1 MKKITICAGIFFFTI
16 MLAAEAFALPG
27 IDVEAAIGG
36 WMQSPAGDVSYISG
50 GLTGLDTTL
59 DFEDDFKYDDQT
71 RLSGRV
77 KVDIPVV
84 PSVYLMASPSE
95 FDGDGLK
102 DVDFSFGDF
111 DFSGTEPFYSKV
123 TLNQYDIGLYYSIPL
138 LKTAT
143 LKKLNVDVGLNA
155 RIMDIKGEIEQ
166 DSTVYG
172 LVKEEASET
181 IPVPMLYLAAQF
193 TPIERIALEAEGR
206 GISIGGN
213 TVMSVIARLR
223 VKVFGPAFAAAGYRF
238 DSIDIDEDD
247 VKLDTDIAG
256 PFFEAGVK
264 F

>member
-1 MKKITICAGIFFFTI
+1 MKKIIISAGIFI
-16 MLAAEAFALPG
+16 LSIGLAVPAFALPG

-36 WMQSPAGDVSYISG
+36 WMQAPAGDVSYV
-50 GLTGLDTTL
+50 TTEVGLDETL
-59 DFEDDFKYDDQT
+59 DFEDDFNYDDET
-71 RLSGRV
+71 RFSGRI

-84 PSVYLMASPSE
+84 PSVYIMAAPSE

-102 DVDFSFGDF
+102 DVDFSFGDYE
-111 DFSGTEPFYSKV
+111 FSGSEPFYSKV
-123 TLNQYDIGLYYSIPL
+123 TLNQYDIGLYYGIPL

-143 LKKLNVDVGLNA
+143 LDRLNIDVGLNA
-155 RIMDIKGEIEQ
+155 RIMDIKGEVEQ

-172 LVKEEASET
+172 YVKEESSEI
-181 IPVPMLYLAAQF
+181 IPIPMLYLAAQF

-206 GISIGGN
+206 GVSIGGN

-223 VKVFGPAFAAAGYRF
+223 VKVFGPAFAAAGYRY
-238 DSIDIDEDD
+238 DSIDIDEND
-247 VKLDTDIAG
+247 VKLDTNIAG

>member
-1 MKKITICAGIFFFTI
+1 MKKITVCAGIVLLSI
-16 MLAAEAFALPG
+16 MLPGNALALPG

-36 WMQSPAGDVSYISG
+36 WMQSPVGDVSYAPTEL
-50 GLTGLDTTL
+50 GLEETL
-59 DFEDDFKYDDQT
+59 DFEDDFNYDDQT
-71 RLSGRV
+71 RVTGRI

-111 DFSGTEPFYSKV
+111 EFSANEPFYSKV
-123 TLNQYDIGLYYSIPL
+123 TLNQYDIGLYYSVPL

-143 LKKLNVDVGLNA
+143 LNRLNIDVGLNA

-172 LVKEEASET
+172 QVREETSET
-181 IPVPMLYLAAQF
+181 IPVPMLFLAAQF
-193 TPIERIALEAEGR
+193 TPMERFALEAEGR

-223 VKVFGPAFAAAGYRF
+223 VKVFGPAFAAAGYRY
-238 DSIDIDEDD
+238 DAIDIDEND
-247 VKLDTDIAG
+247 VKLDTNIAG
-256 PFFEAGVK
+256 PFLEAGVK

>member
-1 MKKITICAGIFFFTI
+1 MKKVTICAGIFLFTI
-16 MLAAEAFALPG
+16 MLATEAFALPG
-27 IDVEAAIGG
+27 IDFEAAIGG
-36 WMQSPAGDVSYISG
+36 WMQSPTGDVSYISG
-50 GLTGLDTTL
+50 GITGLDTTL
-59 DFEDDFKYDDQT
+59 DFEDDFNYDDQT
-71 RLSGRV
+71 RVSGRV
-77 KVDIPVV
+77 KVDLPVV
-84 PSVYLMASPSE
+84 PSVYLMAAPSE

-102 DVDFSFGDF
+102 DVDFSFGDY
-111 DFSGTEPFYSKV
+111 DFSGTETFYSKV

-143 LKKLNVDVGLNA
+143 LKKLNIDVGLNA
-155 RIMDIKGEIEQ
+155 RILDIKGEIEQ

-172 LVKEEASET
+172 SVKESASET

-213 TVMSVIARLR
+213 TVLSLIARLR
-223 VKVFGPAFAAAGYRF
+223 VKVFGPTFAAAGYRF

>member
-1 MKKITICAGIFFFTI
+1 MKKITVCAGIVLLSI
-16 MLAAEAFALPG
+16 MLPGNALALPG

-36 WMQSPAGDVSYISG
+36 WMQSPVGDVSYAPTEL
-50 GLTGLDTTL
+50 GLEETL
-59 DFEDDFKYDDQT
+59 DFEDDFNYDDQT
-71 RLSGRV
+71 RVTGRI

-111 DFSGTEPFYSKV
+111 EFSANEPFYSKV
-123 TLNQYDIGLYYSIPL
+123 TLNQYDIGLYYSVPL

-143 LKKLNVDVGLNA
+143 LNKLNIDVGLNA

-172 LVKEEASET
+172 QVREETSET
-181 IPVPMLYLAAQF
+181 IPVPMLFLAAQF
-193 TPIERIALEAEGR
+193 TPMERFALEAEGR

-223 VKVFGPAFAAAGYRF
+223 VKVFGPAFAAAGYRY
-238 DSIDIDEDD
+238 DAIDIDEND
-247 VKLDTDIAG
+247 VKLDTNIAG
-256 PFFEAGVK
+256 PFLEAGVK

>member
-1 MKKITICAGIFFFTI
+1 MKKVTICAGIFFFSI
-16 MLAAEAFALPG
+16 MLVGNTFALPG
-27 IDVEAAIGG
+27 IDFEAAIGG
-36 WMQSPAGDVSYISG
+36 WMQSPTGDVSYLSG
-50 GLTGLDTTL
+50 SATGLDTTL

-71 RLSGRV
+71 RVAGRV
-77 KVDIPVV
+77 KVKLPVV
-84 PSVYLMASPSE
+84 PGVYLMAAPSE

-102 DVDFSFGDF
+102 DVDFSFGDY
-111 DFSGTEPFYSKV
+111 DFSGTESFYSKV

-143 LKKLNVDVGLNA
+143 LKKLNIDVGLNA
-155 RIMDIKGEIEQ
+155 RILDIKGEIEQ

-172 LVKEEASET
+172 PVKESTSEI
-181 IPVPMLYLAAQF
+181 IPVPMLFLAAQF

-213 TVMSVIARLR
+213 TVLSLIARLR
-223 VKVFGPAFAAAGYRF
+223 VKVFGPTFAAAGYRY
-238 DSIDIDEDD
+238 DAIDIDEDD

>member
-1 MKKITICAGIFFFTI
+1 
-16 MLAAEAFALPG
+16 
-27 IDVEAAIGG
+27 
-36 WMQSPAGDVSYISG
+36 
-50 GLTGLDTTL
+50 
-59 DFEDDFKYDDQT
+59 
-71 RLSGRV
+71 
-77 KVDIPVV
+77 VDLPVV

-102 DVDFSFGDF
+102 DVDFSFGDY

-143 LKKLNVDVGLNA
+143 LKKLNIDVGLNA
-155 RIMDIKGEIEQ
+155 RILDIKGEIEQ

-172 LVKEEASET
+172 SVKESASET
-181 IPVPMLYLAAQF
+181 VPVPMLFLAAQF

-213 TVMSVIARLR
+213 TVLSLIARLR
-223 VKVFGPAFAAAGYRF
+223 VKVFGPTFAAAGYRY
-238 DSIDIDEDD
+238 DAIDIDEDD
-247 VKLDTDIAG
+247 VKLDTNIAG